1 MDDSLENFIKENEY
15 LYARAYDVN
24 YEEFRNILVILDNGK
39 WNDYNFESLRNLS
52 HPKCNKSVLIRTQK

>member
-39 WNDYNFESLRNLS
+39 WNDLS
-52 HPKCNKSVLIRTQK
+52 